1 MNSRVEH
8 HAHDIPSAEPQPAEL
23 VALMGEFKD
32 VDSVFSAAE
41 KVRHAGFRRWD
52 VHTPFPIHGI
62 DAVMGTRPTV
72 LPWLVLAAGLFGAAG
87 GIALQW
93 YCNAYDY
100 AFPISGKPF
109 WSLPANI
116 PVAFECTIL
125 CAVLMSVFGM
135 LGLCRLPTHYN
146 PLLKS
151 ERFRRVTNDRFFV
164 VLDATD
170 PVFEEQSA
178 EQLLRNAGAKYV
190 ERVED

>member
-1 MNSRVEH
+1 
-8 HAHDIPSAEPQPAEL
+8 
-23 VALMGEFKD
+23 
-32 VDSVFSAAE
+32 
-41 KVRHAGFRRWD
+41 
-52 VHTPFPIHGI
+52 
-62 DAVMGTRPTV
+62 
-72 LPWLVLAAGLFGAAG
+72 
-87 GIALQW
+87 
-93 YCNAYDY
+93 
-100 AFPISGKPF
+100 
-109 WSLPANI
+109 LPANI

>member
-1 MNSRVEH
+1 MSSRVEH
-8 HAHDIPSAEPQPAEL
+8 HAHDTPSAEPQPAEL

-72 LPWLVLAAGLFGAAG
+72 LPWLVLAAG